1 MESLKQKIK
10 SDLNEALKQ
19 GDELSRSV
27 LGMVLA
33 AIINKELAKAKESTD
48 GEAVEILFSE
58 LKKRKESIVAF
69 EKGNRQE
76 LADKEKKEIEVLQK
90 YLPKLMSEEEIKK
103 IVKAAVDK
111 TGAKDA
117 KDMGRVMKEIS
128 PQVKGKAEGS
138 LVSKIVKETLG

>member
-19 GDELSRSV
+19 EDELSRSV

-48 GEAVEILFSE
+48 EEAVEILFSE

-76 LADKEKKEIEVLQK
+76 LADKEKKEIEVLQR

-111 TGAKDA
+111 TGAKNA
-117 KDMGRVMKEIS
+117 KDMGKVMKEIS
-128 PQVKGKAEGS
+128 PQLKGKAEGS
-138 LVSKIVKETLG
+138 LVSKIVKEILG